1 MVLKLHSNSEII
13 FAKEVETSLVSS
25 KQHVLPVDHCV
36 ALFTGLHYTVQL
48 LATILQWFA
57 SW

>member
-1 MVLKLHSNSEII
+1 MMLKFHSSI
-13 FAKEVETSLVSS
+13 FVKEVKTSLVSP
-25 KQHVLPVDHCV
+25 KQLIHLLAHYV